1 MCYCCI
7 CPAAVNIII
16 SVADACLSVWVSGEP
31 ATKNFKWELCS
42 SVTLLWE
49 WSEQSYHLKKTAALH
64 PVIFFKGMNCSVA
77 ISSAVECSESVVC
90 VLWNSSVKLTQ
101 GNKQNFSRC
110 MLHSYKYWSVKSCK
124 RRQIKIII
132 RTGTHW
138 ENALL
143 SYHWCTWYSN
153 RVLWIA
159 LPAMWSQKCFNKSHF
174 FFFIPVKNWKALLS
188 ENGSFCFLVPV

>member
-1 MCYCCI
+1 MRMI
-7 CPAAVNIII
+7 WTV
-16 SVADACLSVWVSGEP
+16 LSL
-31 ATKNFKWELCS
+31 K
-42 SVTLLWE
+42 
-49 WSEQSYHLKKTAALH
+49 KKTAALH

-159 LPAMWSQKCFNKSHF
+159 LPAMWSQKCFNKSLF
-174 FFFIPVKNWKALLS
+174 FFFFFYTCQKLKSSSFRKWKLL
-188 ENGSFCFLVPV
+188 FLGPSVITSK